1 MIYFDIDRTA
11 SPGEGVSILEV
22 LRHTWD
28 RFIRKQWLISYPL
41 ALGVINTI
49 AFVAVYAS
57 TGRTL
62 RWDPFFAANLDR
74 WQFVQDGFFTDFK
87 LTPAFGL
94 VLGVGLLVCLLTAML
109 RGPYFRAIAGPG
121 YPLTPRNGREAAQLS
136 LFYVFSHL
144 VLWVLPFAGTG
155 GAVVEQI
162 IAFVVLVVA
171 ILIIFA
177 DYVIVFEDADMFTA
191 LNRSFHLVIQCWIA
205 VVFIF
210 IILQLVYLGL
220 HELYRL
226 YYQNRSDVLVAL
238 PVIQIILD
246 AFIVLVVDLVLVS
259 LYQQL
264 RMNDHT

>member
-1 MIYFDIDRTA
+1 M
-11 SPGEGVSILEV
+11 
-22 LRHTWD
+22 
-28 RFIRKQWLISYPL
+28 
-41 ALGVINTI
+41 
-49 AFVAVYAS
+49 YAS

-62 RWDPFFAANLDR
+62 RWDPFFVANLDR
-74 WQFVQDGFFTDFK
+74 WQFVQDCFLTDFK

-94 VLGVGLLVCLLTAML
+94 VLGVGILVCLLTAML

-121 YPLTPRNGREAAQLS
+121 YPLAPRNSREAARLS

-144 VLWVLPFAGTG
+144 VLWVLPFAGAS
-155 GAVVEQI
+155 GAVLEQI

-177 DYVIVFEDADMFTA
+177 DYVIVFEDVGMFTA
-191 LNRSFHLVIQCWIA
+191 LKRSFHLVIRRWIA
-205 VVFIF
+205 VLLIF

-238 PVIQIILD
+238 PVVQIILD
-246 AFIVLVVDLVLVS
+246 AFIALVADLVLVS
-259 LYQQL
+259 LYRQL
-264 RMNDHT
+264 RLNDHV